1 MANNN
6 LCGCND
12 RRNGNNGYGCLGC
25 LNRRCRWE
33 GYPYYVG
40 PCPNADGEY
49 ECDRKESRR
58 DDNCRRPCRGGNC
71 DYGIFTAMLPM
82 AVAANGIIPL
92 VRGSCGVDDGFAVNS
107 GLITVDEAGTYLAT
121 YTVRL
126 PEGADV
132 NSTMTLN
139 VNEASQSPAI
149 MQVGGAGPLGFTAQA
164 VIDVPERSAISLRT
178 SEAINVTESSQQP
191 LVTLTLVKV

>member
-6 LCGCND
+6 RCGCSD
-12 RRNGNNGYGCLGC
+12 RRNGNNGFGCLGC

-33 GYPYYVG
+33 GFPYYMG
-40 PCPNADGEY
+40 PCPDANGGY
-49 ECDRKESRR
+49 ECDCEDSFRPRR
-58 DDNCRRPCRGGNC
+58 CGRC
-71 DYGIFTAMLPM
+71 DFGIFTAMLPM
-82 AVAANGIIPL
+82 AVAANGTIPL
-92 VRGSCGVDDGFAVNS
+92 VKGNCGVGDGFAVNS
-107 GLITVDEAGTYLAT
+107 GLVTVEEAGTYLAT

-139 VNEASQSPAI
+139 VNDASQSPAI
-149 MQVGGAGPLGFTAQA
+149 MQVGGTGPVGFTAQA
-164 VIDVPERSAISLRT
+164 MIDVPERSAIALRT

>member
-6 LCGCND
+6 RCGCND

-33 GYPYYVG
+33 GFPYYVG

-49 ECDRKESRR
+49 ECDRDEPRR
-58 DDNCRRPCRGGNC
+58 GDDGCPRRGGRC
-71 DYGIFTAMLPM
+71 DFGIFTAMLPM

-92 VRGSCGVDDGFAVNS
+92 VRGNCGIDDGFAVNS

-132 NSTMTLN
+132 SSTMTLN
-139 VNEASQSPAI
+139 VNDASQSPAI
-149 MQVGGAGPLGFTAQA
+149 MQVGGEGPLGFTAQA
-164 VIDVPERSAISLRT
+164 VVDVPERSAIALRT